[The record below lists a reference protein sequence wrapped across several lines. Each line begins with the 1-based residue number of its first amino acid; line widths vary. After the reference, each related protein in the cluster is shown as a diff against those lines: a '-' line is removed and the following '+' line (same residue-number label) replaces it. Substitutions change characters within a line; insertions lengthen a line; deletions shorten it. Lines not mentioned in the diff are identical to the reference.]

1 MSRFSFYSS
10 PMWWVL
16 ATLPVEVQTLDAARE
31 SAPRPTE
38 CRPARTET
46 RRSLW
51 TNARQ
56 PSLASYCRWLARG
69 YSTLRQDPALTLGA
83 ADKAAELRPKLAAPH
98 WLAGQ
103 ALIALGRLPE
113 AEARFEKGFK
123 LDPAGPSAPAQLQ
136 DAARVAFLR
145 GKSKQALE
153 LYRRLVP
160 QASLLSSQ
168 VRRHALFVEAALA
181 RMSAG
186 EVDIAANYLAEARLR
201 RGAPGFSSFV
211 LGALALVLDRQG
223 RAAEAQ
229 AVAKEAGGPG
239 VLLRQ
244 IQYLKQGKLSL
255 LASLPHVP
263 EAELH
268 AMAAVL
274 SDTPEQAKAEW
285 RAYLKGASKDDP
297 WRDHAEKK
305 LK

>member
-1 MSRFSFYSS
+1 
-10 PMWWVL
+10 MWWVL

-31 SAPRPTE
+31 SAPRPIE
-38 CRPARTET
+38 CRPARTES

-69 YSTLRQDPALTLGA
+69 YSTLRQDPRTALEA
-83 ADKAAELRPKLAAPH
+83 ADKAAKLRPKFAAPH

-103 ALIALGRLPE
+103 ALIAIGRLSD
-113 AEARFEKGFK
+113 AEQRFDQGFK
-123 LDPAGPSAPAQLQ
+123 LEPAGPSAPAQLQ
-136 DAARVAFLR
+136 DAARIAFLR
-145 GKSKQALE
+145 GKSVQALE

-168 VRRHALFVEAALA
+168 VRRHALFVEAALV
-181 RMSAG
+181 RMAAG
-186 EVDIAANYLAEARLR
+186 ELDIAANYLAEARQR

-223 RAAEAQ
+223 RTAEAQ

-244 IQYLKQGKLSL
+244 LQYLKHGKLSL

-274 SDTPEQAKAEW
+274 AESPEQAKEQW
-285 RAYLKGASKDDP
+285 RAYLKSAPKDDR
-297 WRDHAEKK
+297 WRSHAEKK
-305 LK
+305 VK

>member
-1 MSRFSFYSS
+1 
-10 PMWWVL
+10 MWWVL

-31 SAPRPTE
+31 SAPRPAE

-56 PSLASYCRWLARG
+56 PSLAGYCRWLARG
-69 YSTLRQDPALTLGA
+69 YSTLRRDASAALAA
-83 ADKAAELRPKLAAPH
+83 ADKATKLRPGYSAPH

-103 ALIALGRLPE
+103 ALMALGRLAD
-113 AEARFEKGFK
+113 AESRFDQGFK
-123 LDPAGPSAPAQLQ
+123 LEPSGPSSPVQLQ
-136 DAARVAFLR
+136 DAARIAALR

-160 QASLLSSQ
+160 QAALLSSQ
-168 VRRHALFVEAALA
+168 RRRHALFVEAALV

-186 EVDIAANYLAEARLR
+186 ELEVAANYLAEARAR

-211 LGALALVLDRQG
+211 LGALALILDRQG
-223 RAAEAQ
+223 RAAEAR

-244 IQYLKQGKLSL
+244 LQYLRRGKLAL
-255 LASLPHVP
+255 LAGLPHVP
-263 EAELH
+263 EADLH
-268 AMAAVL
+268 AMAAL
-274 SDTPEQAKAEW
+274 LADSPEQAKEQW
-285 RAYLKGASKDDP
+285 RAYLKAAPKDDR
-297 WRDHAEKK
+297 WRSHAEKK